1 MAKRAPAEYPAVG
14 RVAPAFSLPGS
25 NGATV
30 RLADFKGSKT
40 VVLYFYPRDNTPG
53 CTKQACE
60 FRDASDVYRKAK
72 IEVLGVSPDAL
83 ASHDKFMA
91 KHDLS
96 FTLLADVEHE
106 VAEKYGVWQNK
117 TMAGLK
123 YQGIVRTTFVI
134 DRAGKVA
141 HVFERVRP
149 VGHAEAVLNWI
160 RENL

>member
-1 MAKRAPAEYPAVG
+1 MAKKAPAEYPAVG
-14 RVAPAFSLPGS
+14 RMAPAFSLPGS

-30 RLADFKGSKT
+30 RLSAFRDSKT
-40 VVLYFYPRDNTPG
+40 VVLYFYPRDNTSG

-60 FRDASDVYRKAK
+60 FRDASDVYRKAE
-72 IEVLGVSPDAL
+72 IEVLGVSSDSL
-83 ASHDKFMA
+83 ASHDRFMA

-106 VAEKYGVWQNK
+106 VAEKYGVWQDK
-117 TMAGLK
+117 TMAGRK
-123 YQGIVRTTFVI
+123 YKGIVRTTFVI

-149 VGHAEAVLNWI
+149 VGHAEAVLHWI
-160 RENL
+160 GENL

>member
-1 MAKRAPAEYPAVG
+1 MAKKAPAEYPAVG

-25 NGATV
+25 NAATV
-30 RLADFKGSKT
+30 RLSDFRGRRT
-40 VVLYFYPRDNTPG
+40 VVLYFYPRDNTSG

-60 FRDASDVYRKAK
+60 FRDASDVYRTAE
-72 IEVLGVSPDAL
+72 IEVLGVSPDSL
-83 ASHDKFMA
+83 ASHDRFMA

-106 VAEKYGVWQNK
+106 VAEKYGVWQDK
-117 TMAGLK
+117 TMAGRK
-123 YQGIVRTTFVI
+123 YKGIVRTTFVI

-160 RENL
+160 GENL